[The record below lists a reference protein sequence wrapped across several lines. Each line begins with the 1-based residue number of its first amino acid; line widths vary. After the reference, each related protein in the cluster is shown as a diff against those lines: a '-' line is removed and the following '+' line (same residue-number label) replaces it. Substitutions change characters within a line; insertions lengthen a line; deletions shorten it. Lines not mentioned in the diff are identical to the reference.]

1 MRYLNT
7 GYGVILKTVPQMK
20 MMAVIIITLSLT
32 TLRLSNFQK
41 TLRVLKNLSL

>member
-7 GYGVILKTVPQMK
+7 GYGVILKMVPQMK
-20 MMAVIIITLSLT
+20 MMAEIIITLLLT

-41 TLRVLKNLSL
+41 ILKVLKSHSL